1 MQIQPDKNP
10 KQFELFLDQ
19 NYCWKLNYFPF
30 AALENGGLNSQL
42 MMNPFTLM
50 GGLGG
55 AGLNPFAGLPGSM
68 GAGGAG
74 GGGGGMTPA
83 MLSNLYMQG
92 GFQRRMPGMMEQVPV
107 PGSCY
112 VWSAEI
118 ILQRLRTALLEV
130 VKMEAGGGGG
140 GENYRMTKQL
150 NIK

>member
-1 MQIQPDKNP
+1 
-10 KQFELFLDQ
+10 
-19 NYCWKLNYFPF
+19 
-30 AALENGGLNSQL
+30 

-92 GFQRRMPGMMEQVPV
+92 GFQRRMPGMMEQVPTM
-107 PGSCY
+107 Y
-112 VWSAEI
+112 
-118 ILQRLRTALLEV
+118 EV
-130 VKMEAGGGGG
+130 QK
-140 GENYRMTKQL
+140 
-150 NIK
+150 